1 MTDTKYQEGL
11 HKHIKVTTKLTH
23 LWTICRAFNL
33 SPDLSGS
40 NGVPCKFAQATR
52 LALAVGMWGHN
63 GRDESVTDK
72 HMKTIELG
80 PPSESFFFQYFTK
93 KIYLSRKFIKN
104 ILNTYTLKRYG
115 WFALHHFP
123 TPQYFLHPSK
133 KLLPAVVISLRM
145 EEKQSMYRLK
155 S

>member
-11 HKHIKVTTKLTH
+11 HKHIKVSSRTYELFAELLIFPPTSLVRMVS
-23 LWTICRAFNL
+23 LANL
-33 SPDLSGS
+33 RKQHDWHSPVS
-40 NGVPCKFAQATR
+40 
-52 LALAVGMWGHN
+52 MWGHN
-63 GRDESVTDK
+63 GRDEWVTDK
-72 HMKTIELG
+72 HTKTIELG

-104 ILNTYTLKRYG
+104 IFNTYTLKRYG

-123 TPQYFLHPSK
+123 TPQYFLHLSK

-145 EEKQSMYRLK
+145 EEKQSMYRVK